1 VKKEIVMRVEPV
13 GMNIQGVVREICNF
27 LAYVGDFYAEGGVYD
42 MGATSRQILDAFDIY
57 ANRVGYE
64 NLALDSVDREG
75 VRDVMIEQF
84 GLVFPNEA

>member
-1 VKKEIVMRVEPV
+1 MRVEPV
-13 GMNIQGVVREICNF
+13 GMNIQGVVSQICNF

-64 NLALDSVDREG
+64 NLALDSVDSEG

>member
-1 VKKEIVMRVEPV
+1 MRVEPV
-13 GMNIQGVVREICNF
+13 GMNIQGVVSQICNF

-42 MGATSRQILDAFDIY
+42 MGASSRQILDAFDIY

-64 NLALDSVDREG
+64 ALALDSVDREG

>member
-1 VKKEIVMRVEPV
+1 MRVEPV
-13 GMNIQGVVREICNF
+13 GMNIQGVVSQICNF
-27 LAYVGDFYAEGGVYD
+27 LAYVGDFYAEGGLYD

>member
-1 VKKEIVMRVEPV
+1 MRVEPV
-13 GMNIQGVVREICNF
+13 GMNIQGVVSQICNF
-27 LAYVGDFYAEGGVYD
+27 LAYVGDFYAEGGLYD
-42 MGATSRQILDAFDIY
+42 MGASSRQILDAFDIY

-64 NLALDSVDREG
+64 ALALDSVDREG

>member
-1 VKKEIVMRVEPV
+1 MRVEPV
-13 GMNIQGVVREICNF
+13 GMNIQGVVSQICNF
-27 LAYVGDFYAEGGVYD
+27 LAYVGDFYADGGLYD

>member
-1 VKKEIVMRVEPV
+1 MRVEPV
-13 GMNIQGVVREICNF
+13 GMNIQGVVSQICNF

-42 MGATSRQILDAFDIY
+42 MGASSRQILDAFDIY

>member
-1 VKKEIVMRVEPV
+1 MRVEPV

-27 LAYVGDFYAEGGVYD
+27 LAYVGDFYAEGGLYD
-42 MGATSRQILDAFDIY
+42 MGATSRQILAAFDIY
-57 ANRVGYE
+57 AKRVGYE

>member
-1 VKKEIVMRVEPV
+1 MRVEPV
-13 GMNIQGVVREICNF
+13 GMNIQGVVSQICNF

-64 NLALDSVDREG
+64 NLALDWVDREG

>member
-1 VKKEIVMRVEPV
+1 MRVEPV
-13 GMNIQGVVREICNF
+13 GMNIQGVVSQICNF
-27 LAYVGDFYAEGGVYD
+27 LAYVGYFYAEGCVYD

-64 NLALDSVDREG
+64 NLALDSVDSEG

>member
-1 VKKEIVMRVEPV
+1 MRVEPV
-13 GMNIQGVVREICNF
+13 GMNIQGVVSQICNF
-27 LAYVGDFYAEGGVYD
+27 LAYVGDFYAEGGLYD
-42 MGATSRQILDAFDIY
+42 MGASSRQILDAFDIY

>member
-1 VKKEIVMRVEPV
+1 MRVEPV
-13 GMNIQGVVREICNF
+13 GMNIQGVVSQICNF

-64 NLALDSVDREG
+64 ALALDSVDREG

>member
-1 VKKEIVMRVEPV
+1 MRVEPV
-13 GMNIQGVVREICNF
+13 GMNIQGVVSQICNF

-64 NLALDSVDREG
+64 NLALESVDREG

>member
-1 VKKEIVMRVEPV
+1 
-13 GMNIQGVVREICNF
+13 
-27 LAYVGDFYAEGGVYD
+27 

>member
-1 VKKEIVMRVEPV
+1 MRVEPV
-13 GMNIQGVVREICNF
+13 GMNIQGVVSQICNF
-27 LAYVGDFYAEGGVYD
+27 LAYVGDFYARGGVYD